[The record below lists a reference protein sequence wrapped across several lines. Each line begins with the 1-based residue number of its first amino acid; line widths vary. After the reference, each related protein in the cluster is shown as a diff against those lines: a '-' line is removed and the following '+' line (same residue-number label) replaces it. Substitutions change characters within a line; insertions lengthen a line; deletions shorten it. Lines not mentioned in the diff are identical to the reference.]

1 MDVEYDTVDGSPN
14 EVLSTPTPRKA
25 GMGQKGGRHS
35 PLEGEWTHLVGD
47 GTCA

>member
-1 MDVEYDTVDGSPN
+1 MDAEYDTVDGSPD
-14 EVLSTPTPRKA
+14 EVLSTTTTGKA
-25 GMGQKGGRHS
+25 SMGQKGGRHS